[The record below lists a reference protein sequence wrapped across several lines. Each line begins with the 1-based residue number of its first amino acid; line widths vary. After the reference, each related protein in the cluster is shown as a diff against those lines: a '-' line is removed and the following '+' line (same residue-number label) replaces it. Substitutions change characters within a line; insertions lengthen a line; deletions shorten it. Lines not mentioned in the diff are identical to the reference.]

1 MDGHGDGD
9 LPRRVRRR
17 LVLRAALRSAGI
29 AACLLT
35 GYFTLP
41 MDGEFTVVSL
51 FALVAGLLLLC
62 GIVAWQ
68 AYAITRADHPRM
80 RAIEALVTSV
90 MLFLLL
96 FATAYHLMSMED
108 PSSFS
113 EPLTRAD
120 ALYFTVTVFATVG
133 FGDIVPRT
141 QLSRMLTTTQMI
153 GGLILVGLVAK
164 VFLEAVQRGLRR
176 RDDDADG
183 DG

>member
-1 MDGHGDGD
+1 MDGHGDGE

-17 LVLRAALRSAGI
+17 LLLRAVLRSAGV

-41 MDGEFTVVSL
+41 MDGDFTTVTL
-51 FALVAGLLLLC
+51 LALTVGLLMLC
-62 GIVAWQ
+62 VIVAWQ
-68 AYAITRADHPRM
+68 ARAITRANYPRM
-80 RAIEALVTSV
+80 RAIEALVMSV

-96 FATAYHLMSMED
+96 FATAYHLMAAED
-108 PSSFS
+108 PGAFS

-141 QLSRMLTTTQMI
+141 QLSRMVTTTQMI

-176 RDDDADG
+176 RGDDAG
-183 DG
+183 GEG